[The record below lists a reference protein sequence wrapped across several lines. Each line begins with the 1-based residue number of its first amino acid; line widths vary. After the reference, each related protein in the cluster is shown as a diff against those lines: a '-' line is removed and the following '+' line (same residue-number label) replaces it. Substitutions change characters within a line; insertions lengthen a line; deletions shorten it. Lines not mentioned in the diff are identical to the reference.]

1 MMITGDVEILQDE
14 RRVLVGKK
22 PVKLGSRAFDILE
35 VLATAGG
42 ELVSKHEI
50 MRRVWPQ
57 TVVEENNLH
66 VHICAIRRMLG
77 ASSHLLI
84 AVSGRGY
91 RLALGQS
98 NSSSEDAGVSAHCPP
113 ANTNIPPASSLLYGR
128 DAAIEEVVEAS
139 ERASLVS
146 LVGPGGIGKTRLAIE
161 AGRQVTGRF
170 ANGVWIV
177 ELSRVTASQ
186 YVACAVAD
194 VLDPDGA
201 SDCSPLERVVA
212 SLLDKQTL
220 LVLDNCEHVIQAAT
234 DVVAAILSVVPGCKV
249 IVTSREPLKIP
260 GEHVYKVAALEVP
273 LREQD
278 CHAASE
284 KSAVQLFL
292 GRARSV
298 DGQFASDEGSVA
310 LAAVICRRLDGMPLA
325 IELAASR
332 AATLGIRELAANLD
346 DRFRILTGGYRT
358 ALPQHQTLRATFDW
372 SYRLL
377 SGEQQAVLR
386 RVSVFPALFEIDGAI
401 AVAAGEGCNRGDVID
416 AICALS
422 EKSLLVTETKLG
434 TAQYRLLETSRAYAL
449 QRLAD
454 NGEQPEIEH
463 RFLSF
468 VNAKVH
474 CALGNLSVECDR
486 GALEN
491 FRLCLDDVRAA
502 FHLINLSRADRRVAA
517 ELVIAATPFF
527 FGLGLWSELRQHAR
541 FALSTWNVDES
552 HAESVPDVS
561 LRLLIAIAGGKPRN
575 AQAAARS
582 HQQPSGSGVVSYG
595 AVSRRQIE
603 THSSSA
609 A

>member
-1 MMITGDVEILQDE
+1 MMIIRDVEILQDE

-35 VLATAGG
+35 LLATAGG

-84 AVSGRGY
+84 AVPGRGY

-98 NSSSEDAGVSAHCPP
+98 SSSSEDAGVSVHRPP
-113 ANTNIPPASSLLYGR
+113 ANTNIPLASSLLYGR
-128 DAAIEEVVEAS
+128 GAAIAEVVEAS

-170 ANGVWIV
+170 ANGVWVV

-234 DVVAAILSVVPGCKV
+234 DVVAAILAAVPGCKV

-260 GEHVYKVAALEVP
+260 GEHVYRVAALEVP

-278 CHAASE
+278 CLDASE

-298 DGQFASDEGSVA
+298 DGEFASDEGSIA

-332 AATLGIRELAANLD
+332 AATLGIRELAASLD
-346 DRFRILTGGYRT
+346 DRFHILTGGYRT

-372 SYRLL
+372 SYDLL
-377 SGEQQAVLR
+377 SDQQRTVLR
-386 RVSVFPALFEIDGAI
+386 RVSVFPSLFEIDGAI
-401 AVAAGEGCNRGDVID
+401 AIAAGEGCSRDDVVD

-422 EKSLLVTETKLG
+422 EKSLLVAETQLG
-434 TAQYRLLETSRAYAL
+434 AVQYRLLETCRAYAL

-454 NGEQPEIEH
+454 NGEHPEIEH

-468 VNAKVH
+468 VNAKVY

-491 FRLCLDDVRAA
+491 FRLRLDDVRAA
-502 FHLINLSRADRRVAA
+502 FHLIESSRADRRVAA

-527 FGLGLWSELRQHAR
+527 FGLGLWSELRQYAR
-541 FALSTWNVDES
+541 LVLSAWNLAEN
-552 HAESVPDVS
+552 HAESVSDVS
-561 LRLLIAIAGGKPRN
+561 IRLLNAIAGGKPRN
-575 AQAAARS
+575 LQAATRS
-582 HQQPSGSGVVSYG
+582 HRPPIGAGVVSHG
-595 AVSRRQIE
+595 ALGLRQVE
-603 THSSSA
+603 TRSSFA